1 MINYSF
7 KFIIKSYKLNESG
20 PVMLSILLV
29 IIAIIAIA
37 LGILIY
43 KILVPTYKA
52 SRLGLI
58 LFSVLVPSYIILSFL
73 SHFILVDNQIVQ
85 FFSEIVSVIELP
97 LILIVITEGILSKGK

>member
-1 MINYSF
+1 
-7 KFIIKSYKLNESG
+7 
-20 PVMLSILLV
+20 MLSILLV